1 MSDQVGPREVP
12 AQTHEPSSKE
22 GLDFVQDGYF
32 RHSDIVFRY
41 VDKLSPLHAQAMGQL
56 INGHALC
63 HPNHPLRTPGDG
75 GLTLYVGTDL
85 LGKPRLLWKIQQLQ
99 YLQYYIHEMRL
110 TTPSWIEYHS
120 KRAELLAEEG
130 EDKADKLEPPS
141 LEEGNDD
148 WVPLPSYPCRASD
161 MVIIQ
166 PIKIISSGFL
176 KELSKLVTKDGKT
189 VERYRR
195 QGVPIPTF
203 DPHRYEALRDN
214 FTEGPG
220 LRKGPEKSVKS
231 DAARQEAPDGTGWGG
246 FPLKK
251 ENKVDKNEEEESL
264 DVKTSVPE
272 SYVEFDV
279 AAPPAAHQANRSTS
293 PSISSNTSTPFTDI
307 GASYYYHCQQAF
319 ILAISGGLLA
329 SLPDSQQ
336 SVAGEEDAEE
346 EEGLITIPEIG
357 RSLFIALSV
366 TRWEKDPST
375 MLEIGYSAIWW
386 EKVPDEL
393 KKEDGMD
400 YEEMRDMGH
409 FIVQDH
415 LLHKKNGE
423 SQPDYRDSYLFGD
436 SLPIEASKIRT
447 TLKKLIKDLSAKAG
461 NGPIYIV
468 THVSE
473 GEELNL
479 KDIGLDVSLTDGDL
493 QPDGWEVPPYMCAAG
508 CGSVFIINTAS
519 LFGAIENVPPIP
531 VGSHHFAGRT
541 KRTLETTALT
551 TFGSDPNRRPEK
563 CGNAGNDAF
572 YTLAILVETMT
583 GPTLPE
589 LRADY
594 LTNCLP
600 SSHLKA
606 GSMMQEGPE
615 EEVKVIRTVPL
626 TPLGE
631 ASTTEQGETPEV
643 VAASERLKGIKV
655 EDVDVNYEDNE
666 SDDEGFREDEMI
678 TGIYYEDEDGNLHE
692 LSD

>member
-1 MSDQVGPREVP
+1 MSDQPGPQELP
-12 AQTHEPSSKE
+12 AQTYEPSSKE
-22 GLDFVQDGYF
+22 GLEFVQDGYF
-32 RHSDIVFRY
+32 RHSDIVFKY
-41 VDKLSPLHAQAMGQL
+41 LDKLSPLHAQAMGQL
-56 INGHALC
+56 IHGHALC

-110 TTPSWIEYHS
+110 TTPSWIEYHLR
-120 KRAELLAEEG
+120 RAELLAVEGGEEG
-130 EDKADKLEPPS
+130 VAKMDPPS

-148 WVPLPSYPCRASD
+148 WVPLPSYPCRSRD
-161 MVIIQ
+161 MVTIQ

-176 KELSKLVTKDGKT
+176 KELSKQVTQDGKT

-195 QGVPIPTF
+195 QGIPIPTF

-231 DAARQEAPDGTGWGG
+231 DAARQEAADGTGWGG
-246 FPLKK
+246 FPLIK
-251 ENKVDKNEEEESL
+251 EDKVDKIEKEGSSIVQPSASE
-264 DVKTSVPE
+264 D
-272 SYVEFDV
+272 YVEFDV
-279 AAPPAAHQANRSTS
+279 AAPPPVNKVDRSTS
-293 PSISSNTSTPFTDI
+293 TSISSSSSTPFTDI

-336 SVAGEEDAEE
+336 PVAGEEDE
-346 EEGLITIPEIG
+346 EEGPFTIPPEIG

-366 TRWEKDPST
+366 TRWEKDPSII
-375 MLEIGYSAIWW
+375 LEIGYSAIWW

-393 KKEDGMD
+393 KKEGGMH

-415 LLHKKNGE
+415 LLHKKNSE

-447 TLKKLIKDLSAKAG
+447 TLKKKIKDLSTKAG

-473 GEELNL
+473 GQELDF

-493 QPDGWEVPPYMCAAG
+493 QPDGWEIPPYMCAAG

-519 LFGAIENVPPIP
+519 LFGSIEKVPPVP
-531 VGSHHFAGRT
+531 VGSHQFPGRT
-541 KRTLETTALT
+541 KKTLEATALT
-551 TFGSDPNRRPEK
+551 MFGSDSNRRPDK

-572 YTLAILVETMT
+572 YTLAIFVEIMT

-594 LTNCLP
+594 LTNCLASSP
-600 SSHLKA
+600 SNAESV
-606 GSMMQEGPE
+606 MEEGGAE
-615 EEVKVIRTVPL
+615 EEVKVVRTVPL
-626 TPLGE
+626 MPLGE
-631 ASTTEQGETPEV
+631 SSTTEQGGTPEV
-643 VAASERLKGIKV
+643 AAASEQLKRIKI
-655 EDVDVNYEDNE
+655 EDFYEDNE
-666 SDDEGFREDEMI
+666 SDDDGFMEDEMI
-678 TGIYYEDEDGNLHE
+678 NGIFYEDEDGNLHE

>member
-1 MSDQVGPREVP
+1 MSDQLGPQELP
-12 AQTHEPSSKE
+12 APTHGPSSKE
-22 GLDFVQDGYF
+22 GLEFVQDGYF
-32 RHSDIVFRY
+32 RHSDIVFKY

-63 HPNHPLRTPGDG
+63 HPSHPLRTPGDG
-75 GLTLYVGTDL
+75 GLTLYVGTDV

-110 TTPSWIEYHS
+110 TTPSWIAYHL
-120 KRAELLAEEG
+120 KRAELLAVEGGEEG
-130 EDKADKLEPPS
+130 AAKMKPPS
-141 LEEGNDD
+141 LEEGKDD

-161 MVIIQ
+161 MVTIQ
-166 PIKIISSGFL
+166 PIKIVSSGFL
-176 KELSKLVTKDGKT
+176 KELSKQVTKDGKT

-195 QGVPIPTF
+195 QGIPIPTF

-220 LRKGPEKSVKS
+220 LRKGPQKSVKS
-231 DAARQEAPDGTGWGG
+231 DAARQEAADGTGWGG

-251 ENKVDKNEEEESL
+251 HNKVDKIEKEGFS
-264 DVKTSVPE
+264 DVQPSASE
-272 SYVEFDV
+272 NHVEFDV
-279 AAPPAAHQANRSTS
+279 AAPPPADKIDRSTS
-293 PSISSNTSTPFTDI
+293 PSISSGSSTPFTDI

-336 SVAGEEDAEE
+336 PVAGEEDD
-346 EEGLITIPEIG
+346 EEGPFTIPPEIG

-375 MLEIGYSAIWW
+375 ILEIGYSAIWW

-393 KKEDGMD
+393 KKEDGMN

-447 TLKKLIKDLSAKAG
+447 TLKKKIKDLSTKAG
-461 NGPIYIV
+461 KGPIYIV
-468 THVSE
+468 THMSE
-473 GEELNL
+473 GQVLNL

-519 LFGAIENVPPIP
+519 LFGSIEKVPP
-531 VGSHHFAGRT
+531 VQVRSHQFAGRT
-541 KRTLETTALT
+541 KKTLEATALT
-551 TFGSDPNRRPEK
+551 MFGSDSNRRPNK

-572 YTLAILVETMT
+572 YTLAIFVEMMT

-594 LTNCLP
+594 LTNCLASSP
-600 SSHLKA
+600 SNAESV
-606 GSMMQEGPE
+606 MEEGAE
-615 EEVKVIRTVPL
+615 EEVKVVRTVPL
-626 TPLGE
+626 MPLGE
-631 ASTTEQGETPEV
+631 SSPTEQGETPEV

-655 EDVDVNYEDNE
+655 EDVEVNHEDDE
-666 SDDEGFREDEMI
+666 SDDDGFIEDEMI
-678 TGIYYEDEDGNLHE
+678 NGIFYEDEDGNLHE